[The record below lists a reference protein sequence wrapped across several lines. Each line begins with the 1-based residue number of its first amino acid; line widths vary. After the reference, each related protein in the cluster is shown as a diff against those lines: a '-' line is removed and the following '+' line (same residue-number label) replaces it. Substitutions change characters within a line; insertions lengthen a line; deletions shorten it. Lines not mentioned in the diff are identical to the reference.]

1 MFDAY
6 FITSLCYGYDRKLLD
21 GGSEIHLREIVNTL
35 RSQGLCVK
43 VIQRWYKNEIIY
55 RNNDDLEVEGIK
67 VPSYL
72 MNFAWKKRVSDRAK
86 IIHLNDINFSFPFA
100 DKRITIT
107 FHGVGWDI
115 PANIPFKYTLS
126 KYFKIKTRLFRFYS
140 INNMRYAV
148 MKSKRILSVDS
159 SLLRIVQHELPEY
172 REKIIVIPNFVDTN
186 IFRPTSSKK
195 DEFGLSDDDFVIL
208 YPRNISLAR
217 GFPILLE
224 LIKYFIKKTRQIKF
238 LIAGRA
244 LQEIG
249 RIKYFSILKEE
260 LDKTGEYRK
269 RVIFLG
275 SVPHDQMWKVYSASD
290 IVIIPSLFSEGTS
303 LSVLE
308 AMACGKPVVAS
319 NVGGIND
326 CIINGYNGFL
336 VSPNVKEFAKAITL
350 LYSDEEL
357 RKAISTEALRIA
369 HKVYNKDRWRN
380 QIIEFFDL

>member
-6 FITSLCYGYDRKLLD
+6 FITPLYYGYDKKLLN
-21 GGSEIHLREIVNTL
+21 GGSEIHLREMVNVL
-35 RSQGLCVK
+35 RTQGLSVK

-55 RNNDDLEVEGIK
+55 RNDNLEVEG
-67 VPSYL
+67 VGAPHYL
-72 MNFAWKKRVSDRAK
+72 MNFIWKKKVPDRAK

-100 DKRITIT
+100 NKYVTIT

-115 PANIPFKYTLS
+115 PTNIPFKYALS
-126 KYFKIKTRLFRFYS
+126 KYFRIKTHLFRFYS

-159 SLLRIVQHELPEY
+159 SLLRIVQHESPEY
-172 REKIIVIPNFVDTN
+172 REKIIVIPNFVDTS
-186 IFRPTSSKK
+186 IFRSTSSKK
-195 DEFGLSDDDFVIL
+195 DEFGLSVDDFVIL

-224 LIKYFIKKTRQIKF
+224 LIKYFVKKSEQIKF

-244 LQEIG
+244 LREIG
-249 RIKYFSILKEE
+249 HNTYFNILKKE
-260 LDKTGEYRK
+260 LDKIDKYK
-269 RVIFLG
+269 QVIFLG
-275 SVPHDQMWKVYSASD
+275 SVPHDQMWKVYNASD
-290 IVIIPSLFSEGTS
+290 VVIIPSLFSEGTS
-303 LSVLE
+303 LSALE

-319 NVGGIND
+319 NIGGIND
-326 CIINGYNGFL
+326 VIINGYNGFL
-336 VSPNVKEFAKAITL
+336 VSPNVKEFAKAIAL
-350 LYSDEEL
+350 LYLDEEL
-357 RKAISTEALRIA
+357 RKTISTEALKIA